1 MNIILTKRPWIIL
14 AAVSL
19 LVFLI
24 GNELLPITDTAE
36 SNYAETAKEM
46 VLSGNW
52 ISPQIYGQYWYD
64 KPIFYYWEVALSF
77 LVFGFN
83 EFAARLPSALFGTAN
98 VLFIYW
104 FGKKTISQRAGFTGA
119 LIFAFSIET
128 FILSKSAVTD
138 ATLFLFLSAA
148 LGFFYLGYKEDKK
161 YYYLCYIAAALAVL
175 TKGPIGLILP
185 GGAAFLFL
193 LWKRNLKE
201 LLHVHLVSGLVLFFV
216 ITGLWYGT
224 MCWLHGSDFLLNFI
238 GVHNVLRATSPEH
251 PSKDT
256 WYFYIIIYLLGF
268 APWSIALLISAF
280 KKWRHHTLS
289 FAKTSDLNQLLLIY
303 AGFVFLFFE
312 IVATKYTTYTYPAL
326 FSLSLIAGELYA
338 PVGKRVIHASVAL
351 TVLYSFLSLVVV
363 PSIMLEHS
371 GKEEGLAVSQI
382 AGSSRPVVYFDNY
395 RTSAV
400 FYSSI
405 LIQRGEPKHLI
416 TSLKPDGISWKA
428 KNVMPFIAIEKAMT
442 DPNTVYIVNKSKEKT
457 FRNTIPQEE
466 LSKYHRLQVT
476 KTESIYYQ

>member
-1 MNIILTKRPWIIL
+1 MKTLYDKHSWLIL

-19 LVFLI
+19 FIFLV

-46 VLSGNW
+46 VLTGNW

-77 LVFGFN
+77 IIFGFN

-104 FGKKTISQRAGFTGA
+104 FGQKAISKKAGFISA
-119 LIFAFSIET
+119 LIFAFSLEN
-128 FILSKSAVTD
+128 FILSKAVVTD
-138 ATLFLFLSAA
+138 ATLFFFLSAA
-148 LGFFYLGYKEDKK
+148 LGFFYLGYKENKR
-161 YYYLCYIAAALAVL
+161 YYYLCYVAAALAVL

-193 LWKRNLKE
+193 LWKRDLKE
-201 LLHVHLVSGLVLFFV
+201 LAKVHLFSGLALFLA

-224 MCWLHGSDFLLNFI
+224 MCYLHGSDFLLNFI

-251 PSKDT
+251 PSKDR
-256 WYFYIIIYLLGF
+256 WYFYIIIYLIGF

-280 KKWRHHTLS
+280 KKWRNHTLS
-289 FAKTSDLNQLLLIY
+289 FKKTSDLNQLLIIY

-326 FSLSLIAGELYA
+326 FSLSLLAGELYA
-338 PVGKRVIHASVAL
+338 PIAKRIISTSVIF
-351 TVLYSFLSLVVV
+351 TVLYAFLSLVVV
-363 PSIMLEHS
+363 PPVMLEHS
-371 GKEEGLAVSQI
+371 GKEEGLAVSEI
-382 AGSSRPVVYFDNY
+382 AQGSRPVVYFENY

-405 LIQRGEPKHLI
+405 LIERGEPENDI
-416 TSLKPDGISWKA
+416 ASLQPNGISWNA
-428 KNVMPFIAIEKAMT
+428 KNVMPFISMERAVK
-442 DPNTVYIVNKSKEKT
+442 DPSTIYIVTKNKEKD
-457 FRNTIPQEE
+457 FQEMMPSE
-466 LSKYHRLQVT
+466 QLAKMQRQSVT
-476 KTESIYYQ
+476 QNESIYY